1 VAALVTALLTV
12 LLAAAPAHPAG
23 PAPRAGTPTL
33 ATEDTLRTEV
43 PAVLVRAP
51 RVTLD
56 EILARVERGERRRD
70 SLMTD
75 QRFLVT
81 ARLVRGGD
89 AKRAPQVL
97 SEWVARVYRKRPD
110 RVRTQVLR
118 DYQAKR
124 PEKGKPEV
132 KVQVGADGGMDEEI
146 VNFAFR
152 PGRRRE
158 FRYRVL
164 GRDLVGGHVIYRVGF
179 EPRSLLDPAAPHGMV
194 WIDTN
199 DFVIVRQEVG
209 FDHSPAPPLLK
220 DVKRIVIERAR
231 VDGHWVLSRL
241 LMRAEMSVPLPQV
254 GRAFDFSMRFDD
266 YAINTGLPDSL
277 FAPPGREKP

>member
-1 VAALVTALLTV
+1 MAASVIALLAAV
-12 LLAAAPAHPAG
+12 LAAAPAGTARPHPAG
-23 PAPRAGTPTL
+23 PTL
-33 ATEDTLRTEV
+33 ATEDTLHTEV
-43 PAVLVRAP
+43 APVLVRAP

-70 SLMTD
+70 SLLAD

-81 ARLVRGGD
+81 ARLVRSGD
-89 AKRAPQVL
+89 AKRAPEVL
-97 SEWVARVYRKRPD
+97 TEWVARVFRKRPD

-124 PEKGKPEV
+124 PGKGRPGV
-132 KVQVGADGGMDEEI
+132 KVQLRADGGMDEEI

-152 PGRRRE
+152 PERRRQ
-158 FRYRVL
+158 FRYRIL
-164 GRDLVGGHVIYRVGF
+164 GRDLVGGHVIYRIGF

-194 WIDTN
+194 WVDTN

-220 DVKRIVIERAR
+220 DIKRIVIERKN
-231 VDGHWVLSRL
+231 VGGHWVLSRL
-241 LMRAEMSVPLPQV
+241 LMRAETFVPLPQV
-254 GRAFDFSMRFDD
+254 GRGFDFSMRFDD

-277 FAPPGREKP
+277 FAPPPGRKS